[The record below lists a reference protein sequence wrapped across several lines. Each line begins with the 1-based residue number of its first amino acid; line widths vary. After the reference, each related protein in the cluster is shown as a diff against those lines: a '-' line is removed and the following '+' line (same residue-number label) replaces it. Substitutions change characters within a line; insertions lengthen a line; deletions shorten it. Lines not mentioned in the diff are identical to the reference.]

1 MANYFHLS
9 NTASNDD
16 TISFTNDKGPTYY
29 KRGKAQVWDFIRDN
43 DLNFHLGNAVKYIA
57 RAGYKD
63 SKKEDLIKAIH
74 YLENE
79 LEHTIN
85 TTATSTGVSEV
96 LPYPQFKDCNPT
108 FDTEGF
114 NSGGVQGVLRGGGA
128 TF

>member
-9 NTASNDD
+9 NSPNSNE
-16 TISFTNDKGPTYY
+16 KGPDYY

-85 TTATSTGVSEV
+85 ATAAGQGIPEGVPSANLEDRI
-96 LPYPQFKDCNPT
+96 PKGG
-108 FDTEGF
+108 TEGP
-114 NSGGVQGVLRGGGA
+114 NSGRVQRVLGGGRS
-128 TF
+128 TFST

>member
-9 NTASNDD
+9 NTPGS
-16 TISFTNDKGPTYY
+16 TNEKGPDYY

-85 TTATSTGVSEV
+85 TTATSQGVSEV
-96 LPYPQFKDCNPT
+96 IPPT
-108 FDTEGF
+108 ELEDRITTVSSEGT
-114 NSGGVQGVLRGGGA
+114 NSGRVQRVLGGGRS
-128 TF
+128 TFST

>member
-9 NTASNDD
+9 NTPNN
-16 TISFTNDKGPTYY
+16 TNDKGPDYY

-43 DLNFHLGNAVKYIA
+43 DLNFHLGNAVKYIT

-85 TTATSTGVSEV
+85 TTAAGQGIPQGLSCTQLEDSLPEINTEKSDSGRVQRV
-96 LPYPQFKDCNPT
+96 L
-108 FDTEGF
+108 
-114 NSGGVQGVLRGGGA
+114 GGGRS
-128 TF
+128 TFST

>member
-1 MANYFHLS
+1 MAHS
-9 NTASNDD
+9 SD

-63 SKKEDLIKAIH
+63 SKAEDLIKAIH

-85 TTATSTGVSEV
+85 TTAAGERIPQGVPSANLEDRIPKV
-96 LPYPQFKDCNPT
+96 G
-108 FDTEGF
+108 TEGT
-114 NSGGVQGVLRGGGA
+114 NSARVQRVLGGGRS
-128 TF
+128 TFST

>member
-1 MANYFHLS
+1 MANHQS
-9 NTASNDD
+9 NT
-16 TISFTNDKGPTYY
+16 KGPDYY

-85 TTATSTGVSEV
+85 TTAASTGVSEV
-96 LPYPQFKDCNPT
+96 LPYPQFKDSNPT
-108 FDTEGF
+108 FDTKGF
-114 NSGGVQGVLRGGGA
+114 DSGGVQGVLRGGGA

>member
-1 MANYFHLS
+1 MAYATDTINFS
-9 NTASNDD
+9 NT
-16 TISFTNDKGPTYY
+16 KGPDYY

-85 TTATSTGVSEV
+85 ATATGTGVSEV

-108 FDTEGF
+108 FDSEGF
-114 NSGGVQGVLRGGGA
+114 NSGGVQGVLRGGGF
-128 TF
+128 TI

>member
-9 NTASNDD
+9 NTPGN
-16 TISFTNDKGPTYY
+16 TNDKGPDYY

-63 SKKEDLIKAIH
+63 SKQEDLIKAIH

-85 TTATSTGVSEV
+85 TTATGPGVSEV
-96 LPYPQFKDCNPT
+96 VPSTVFEDRIT
-108 FDTEGF
+108 AVSTEGS
-114 NSGGVQGVLRGGGA
+114 NSGRVQRVLGGGRS
-128 TF
+128 TFST

>member
-9 NTASNDD
+9 NTPNG
-16 TISFTNDKGPTYY
+16 TNDKGPDYY

-85 TTATSTGVSEV
+85 TTATGQGIPQGLSSTQLEDSLPEIHTEKLDSGRVQRV
-96 LPYPQFKDCNPT
+96 L
-108 FDTEGF
+108 
-114 NSGGVQGVLRGGGA
+114 GGGRS
-128 TF
+128 TFST

>member
-1 MANYFHLS
+1 MAYATDTINFS
-9 NTASNDD
+9 NT
-16 TISFTNDKGPTYY
+16 KGPDYY

-96 LPYPQFKDCNPT
+96 LPYPEFKD
-108 FDTEGF
+108 GF
-114 NSGGVQGVLRGGGA
+114 AEISSERSDRRGI
-128 TF
+128 

>member
-1 MANYFHLS
+1 MAYATATINFS
-9 NTASNDD
+9 NT
-16 TISFTNDKGPTYY
+16 KGPDYY

-85 TTATSTGVSEV
+85 TTAASPGVSESLPTSV
-96 LPYPQFKDCNPT
+96 LEDRIS
-108 FDTEGF
+108 EISSERA
-114 NSGGVQGVLRGGGA
+114 NSGRVQRVLGGGRS
-128 TF
+128 TFST

>member
-1 MANYFHLS
+1 MANYFHLNNS
-9 NTASNDD
+9 S
-16 TISFTNDKGPTYY
+16 DKGPSYY

-43 DLNFHLGNAVKYIA
+43 DLNFHLGNAIKYIV

-85 TTATSTGVSEV
+85 TTATGQGVSEV
-96 LPYPQFKDCNPT
+96 VPYPQFKDSI
-108 FDTEGF
+108 TEIGTERV
-114 NSGGVQGVLRGGGA
+114 NHRGV
-128 TF
+128 

>member
-1 MANYFHLS
+1 MANHPS
-9 NTASNDD
+9 NTR
-16 TISFTNDKGPTYY
+16 GPDYY

-63 SKKEDLIKAIH
+63 SKQEDLIKAIH

-85 TTATSTGVSEV
+85 TTAAGPGVSEV
-96 LPYPQFKDCNPT
+96 VPSTVFEDRIT
-108 FDTEGF
+108 AVSTEGS
-114 NSGGVQGVLRGGGA
+114 NSGRVQRVLGGGRS
-128 TF
+128 TFST

>member
-1 MANYFHLS
+1 MADHPS
-9 NTASNDD
+9 NN
-16 TISFTNDKGPTYY
+16 KGPDYY

-63 SKKEDLIKAIH
+63 SKAEDLIKAIH

-85 TTATSTGVSEV
+85 TTAAGKRIQEGLPSTKLEDS
-96 LPYPQFKDCNPT
+96 YPEIN
-108 FDTEGF
+108 TEKP
-114 NSGGVQGVLRGGGA
+114 NSGRVQRVLGGGRS
-128 TF
+128 TFST

>member
-1 MANYFHLS
+1 MANHQS
-9 NTASNDD
+9 NTR
-16 TISFTNDKGPTYY
+16 GPDYY

-85 TTATSTGVSEV
+85 TTAASTGVSEV
-96 LPYPQFKDCNPT
+96 VPYPQLKDGFT
-108 FDTEGF
+108 KISTERADHR
-114 NSGGVQGVLRGGGA
+114 GV
-128 TF
+128 

>member
-1 MANYFHLS
+1 MANHQS
-9 NTASNDD
+9 NT
-16 TISFTNDKGPTYY
+16 KGPDYY

-85 TTATSTGVSEV
+85 STAAGQGVSEV
-96 LPYPQFKDCNPT
+96 VPYPQLKDG
-108 FDTEGF
+108 FTEIGTERAD
-114 NSGGVQGVLRGGGA
+114 NRGV
-128 TF
+128 

>member
-1 MANYFHLS
+1 MAYATDTINFS
-9 NTASNDD
+9 NT
-16 TISFTNDKGPTYY
+16 KGPDYY

-63 SKKEDLIKAIH
+63 SKQEDLIKAIH

-96 LPYPQFKDCNPT
+96 LPYPEFKV
-108 FDTEGF
+108 GF
-114 NSGGVQGVLRGGGA
+114 AEISSERSDRRGI
-128 TF
+128 

>member
-1 MANYFHLS
+1 MAHS
-9 NTASNDD
+9 SD

-96 LPYPQFKDCNPT
+96 LPYPQFKDSNPA
-108 FDTEGF
+108 F
-114 NSGGVQGVLRGGGA
+114 NSEESDSGGVQGVPGSGGF
-128 TF
+128 TI

>member
-9 NTASNDD
+9 NTPNSNE
-16 TISFTNDKGPTYY
+16 KGPDYY

-63 SKKEDLIKAIH
+63 SKKEYLIKAIH

-85 TTATSTGVSEV
+85 STAAGKGVSEV
-96 LPYPQFKDCNPT
+96 VPYPEFKDGFT
-108 FDTEGF
+108 EIGTEGADHR
-114 NSGGVQGVLRGGGA
+114 GV
-128 TF
+128 

>member
-9 NTASNDD
+9 NTPNN
-16 TISFTNDKGPTYY
+16 TNEKGPDYY

-85 TTATSTGVSEV
+85 TTAAGPGISEGIPSTELEDRITKVS
-96 LPYPQFKDCNPT
+96 
-108 FDTEGF
+108 TEGS
-114 NSGGVQGVLRGGGA
+114 NSGRIQRVLGGGRS
-128 TF
+128 TFST

>member
-1 MANYFHLS
+1 MAHS
-9 NTASNDD
+9 SD
-16 TISFTNDKGPTYY
+16 TIAISFTGGKGPDYY

-85 TTATSTGVSEV
+85 TTAAGQGIPEGIPSANLEDRIPKVG
-96 LPYPQFKDCNPT
+96 
-108 FDTEGF
+108 TEGTD
-114 NSGGVQGVLRGGGA
+114 SGRVQRVLGGGRS
-128 TF
+128 TFST

>member
-1 MANYFHLS
+1 MADHQS
-9 NTASNDD
+9 NNR
-16 TISFTNDKGPTYY
+16 GPNYY

-85 TTATSTGVSEV
+85 TTATGQGIPQGLSSTQLEDSLPEIHTEKLDSGRVQRV
-96 LPYPQFKDCNPT
+96 L
-108 FDTEGF
+108 
-114 NSGGVQGVLRGGGA
+114 GGGRS
-128 TF
+128 TFST

>member
-1 MANYFHLS
+1 MANHPS
-9 NTASNDD
+9 D
-16 TISFTNDKGPTYY
+16 TRGPDYY

-43 DLNFHLGNAVKYIA
+43 NLNFHLGNAVKYIT

-85 TTATSTGVSEV
+85 TTATSPGVSEV
-96 LPYPQFKDCNPT
+96 LPYPEFKD
-108 FDTEGF
+108 GF
-114 NSGGVQGVLRGGGA
+114 SEISSEESDRRGV
-128 TF
+128 

>member
-9 NTASNDD
+9 NTPGS
-16 TISFTNDKGPTYY
+16 TNEKGPDYY

-85 TTATSTGVSEV
+85 TTAAGQGISEGLSCTQLEDSLPEINTEKSDSGRIQRV
-96 LPYPQFKDCNPT
+96 L
-108 FDTEGF
+108 
-114 NSGGVQGVLRGGGA
+114 GGGRS
-128 TF
+128 TFST

>member
-1 MANYFHLS
+1 MANHQS
-9 NTASNDD
+9 NT
-16 TISFTNDKGPTYY
+16 KGPDYY

-85 TTATSTGVSEV
+85 STAAGQGVSEV
-96 LPYPQFKDCNPT
+96 VPYPQFKDCV
-108 FDTEGF
+108 TEIGTERAD
-114 NSGGVQGVLRGGGA
+114 NRGV
-128 TF
+128 